1 MRITYYGTGAGEA
14 WPGVFCQCRVCR
26 EARQL
31 GGKNI
36 RTRSQA
42 LVNDDLLLDLPP
54 DNQLHSLYFGL
65 DLSRV
70 KSLLFTHSHSDHCYL
85 PDLEFL
91 RRPFS
96 HTHDD
101 ILEIYGN
108 EAIEELLRREPGGL
122 GSQEARYRYHT
133 VPCHVPFE
141 TSGYRV
147 LPLRARHAGN
157 ERCLFY
163 RISRDGKNLLYAHD
177 TGRFWPDCLEALEAQ
192 PGKLD
197 LVSLD
202 CTSQKHRDGAYHM
215 GLRDVWEQ
223 KQELLERGLADE
235 NTIWVV
241 NHFSHN
247 GELLHEELER
257 EAQKL
262 GFLAS
267 YDGMTVEF

>member
-26 EARQL
+26 EARRL

-133 VPCHVPFE
+133 VPCHVPFGPDMRE
-141 TSGYRV
+141 TSGASFTGFPGMERTSSMPTTPAASGRIAWR
-147 LPLRARHAGN
+147 LWRH
-157 ERCLFY
+157 
-163 RISRDGKNLLYAHD
+163 S
-177 TGRFWPDCLEALEAQ
+177 
-192 PGKLD
+192 PG
-197 LVSLD
+197 S
-202 CTSQKHRDGAYHM
+202 
-215 GLRDVWEQ
+215 W
-223 KQELLERGLADE
+223 
-235 NTIWVV
+235 IW
-241 NHFSHN
+241 
-247 GELLHEELER
+247 
-257 EAQKL
+257 
-262 GFLAS
+262 
-267 YDGMTVEF
+267 